1 MWRKY
6 YEMPDSCWST
16 PHSTHLLPLT
26 QEMLSSLNHDCYIKC
41 RIYRE
46 QLKTSQPWLCVS
58 VAELTLPASCIRPW
72 LAINHKR
79 ANGAPLYHEGPLE
92 CLHIIGKKAT
102 AWRMNQSIEPVL
114 SLTSSLPFS
123 LLLVQF
129 SFLCLSL
136 PIFSSFASRSVLSWN
151 IYSSPG
157 PTSLNRH
164 TNSQLNI
171 DQCSL
176 QAFPSV
182 SSPKTQRSAIHT
194 RSALA
199 MSPSASPG

>member
-1 MWRKY
+1 M
-6 YEMPDSCWST
+6 S
-16 PHSTHLLPLT
+16 HLQRTIRNEPAVVVCERCGVKAASILYPPLIG
-26 QEMLSSLNHDCYIKC
+26 YK
-41 RIYRE
+41 
-46 QLKTSQPWLCVS
+46 SQAGQW
-58 VAELTLPASCIRPW
+58 
-72 LAINHKR
+72 
-79 ANGAPLYHEGPLE
+79 APLYHEGPLE

-129 SFLCLSL
+129 SFLSVSPP

-157 PTSLNRH
+157 PASLNRH

>member
-1 MWRKY
+1 M
-6 YEMPDSCWST
+6 S
-16 PHSTHLLPLT
+16 HLQRTIRNEPAVVVCERCGVKAASILYPPLIG
-26 QEMLSSLNHDCYIKC
+26 YK
-41 RIYRE
+41 
-46 QLKTSQPWLCVS
+46 SQAGQW
-58 VAELTLPASCIRPW
+58 
-72 LAINHKR
+72 
-79 ANGAPLYHEGPLE
+79 APLYHEGPLE
-92 CLHIIGKKAT
+92 CLHIIGEKAT

-114 SLTSSLPFS
+114 SLTSSLPPFLS
-123 LLLVQF
+123 PACSVLF
-129 SFLCLSL
+129 PLCLPPP

-157 PTSLNRH
+157 PASLNRH

-199 MSPSASPG
+199 MSLSASPG

>member
-6 YEMPDSCWST
+6 YEMPDSCWGT

-41 RIYRE
+41 PIYRE
-46 QLKTSQPWLCVS
+46 QLETSQPWLCVS
-58 VAELTLPASCIRPW
+58 VAELKLPASCIRPW

-129 SFLCLSL
+129 SFLSVSPSPSSL
-136 PIFSSFASRSVLSWN
+136 PSPLDLSCHGIFIALLVQ
-151 IYSSPG
+151 
-157 PTSLNRH
+157 RH
-164 TNSQLNI
+164 WI
-171 DQCSL
+171 DIL
-176 QAFPSV
+176 
-182 SSPKTQRSAIHT
+182 T
-194 RSALA
+194 RS
-199 MSPSASPG
+199 